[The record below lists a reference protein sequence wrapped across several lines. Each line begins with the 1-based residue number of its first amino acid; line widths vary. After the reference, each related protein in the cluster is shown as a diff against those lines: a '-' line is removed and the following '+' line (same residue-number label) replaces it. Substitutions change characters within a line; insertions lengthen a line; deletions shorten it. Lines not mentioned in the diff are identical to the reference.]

1 MADTLVTNIAES
13 TQEIIEATQLMLPQ
27 YSPTMN
33 LVTRLT
39 IAKGNNEAELP
50 FVNSFPTVQTPTEGD
65 ELTIT
70 SQFDLSSTTI
80 APTRRAIMVRVTR
93 RAERFSKE
101 QLIAVISDWLARA
114 EAVNIEEDLIAE
126 FTNFHTANDV
136 GTTNVDLTLATL
148 RTAKRLLDSV
158 TAANG
163 GPAPVPISCVISPI
177 AAENLLTDLGV
188 AGVVATTAPWIPAGL
203 SEELI
208 KQYALQGGSTFQLL
222 GSGVFVSSAFVNNAS
237 GDHICGM
244 FSKKALYLAM
254 AEDWDMKSFE
264 ESNWDGA
271 ILRAL
276 ADYKSGVGPYSRWGA
291 QITADGV

>member
-1 MADTLVTNIAES
+1 MPDTLVANIAES
-13 TQEIIEATQLMLPQ
+13 TQEIIQATQLMLPQ
-27 YSPTMN
+27 YSPTSN
-33 LVTRLT
+33 LVTRIT
-39 IAKGNNEAELP
+39 IPKGNNEAELP

-70 SQFDLSSTTI
+70 SQFDLSSITI

-126 FTNFHTANDV
+126 FANFNTANDV
-136 GTTNVDLTLATL
+136 GTTNTDLLLAVL

-158 TAANG
+158 TSANG

-177 AAENLLTDLGV
+177 AAENLLTDIGV
-188 AGVVATTAPWIPAGL
+188 AGVVASTAPWIPAGI
-203 SEELI
+203 SEDLI

-222 GSGVFVSSAFVNNAS
+222 GSGVYVSSAFANDGS

-254 AEDWDMKSFE
+254 SEDWSMKSFE
-264 ESNWDGA
+264 ESNWDGV

-276 ADYKSGVGPYSRWGA
+276 ADYNSGVGPYSRWGA
-291 QITADGV
+291 QITADGI